1 MPIGTRN
8 SPMTLNSKMAGEKDK
23 ISSGQIRKKCH
34 RTFRATESC
43 SEREGLTM
51 CEKAVCV
58 QRRRREDLAD
68 TLTAISVLAKMLAS
82 LLRCSNNDYEDE
94 RNSQDEQDE

>member
-1 MPIGTRN
+1 
-8 SPMTLNSKMAGEKDK
+8 
-23 ISSGQIRKKCH
+23 
-34 RTFRATESC
+34 
-43 SEREGLTM
+43 M
-51 CEKAVCV
+51 CEKKVSV

-82 LLRCSNNDYEDE
+82 LLRCGSNDYEDE

>member
-1 MPIGTRN
+1 
-8 SPMTLNSKMAGEKDK
+8 
-23 ISSGQIRKKCH
+23 
-34 RTFRATESC
+34 
-43 SEREGLTM
+43 M

-82 LLRCSNNDYEDE
+82 LLRCSNNDNEDE

>member
-1 MPIGTRN
+1 
-8 SPMTLNSKMAGEKDK
+8 
-23 ISSGQIRKKCH
+23 
-34 RTFRATESC
+34 
-43 SEREGLTM
+43 M

-82 LLRCSNNDYEDE
+82 LLRCGTNNYEDE
-94 RNSQDEQDE
+94 RNGQDEQDE